1 MNRPLERGISLF
13 ELLLTLSILTIVA
26 SFALPAM
33 STWIQQER
41 HEATRDLLLTHLKAA
56 RTWSIERRQTVVLC
70 PLGDRGC
77 GEDWSSGWQI
87 RDSSNDDVLL
97 RHTELPPGL
106 RLRWNRPGAITYR
119 HNGTSAGLNGTLSL
133 CGSNGR
139 ELSRIAI
146 NNQGRAR
153 TLAARND
160 ASCLE

>member
-1 MNRPLERGISLF
+1 MSAWLEQIS
-13 ELLLTLSILTIVA
+13 
-26 SFALPAM
+26 
-33 STWIQQER
+33 
-41 HEATRDLLLTHLKAA
+41 HEAIRDLRLSHINAA
-56 RTWSIERRQTVVLC
+56 RAWSIERRQTIVLC

-87 RDSSNDDVLL
+87 RDPGSDEVLL
-97 RHTELPPGL
+97 RHADLPAGL
-106 RLRWNRPGAITYR
+106 RLRWNRPGVITYR

-133 CGSNGR
+133 CGVNGR

-153 TLAARND
+153 VMAAMNN